1 MFVSPSSLTLN
12 SFPAG
17 STPASITSATA
28 YPFPDLQPSSTPFAP
43 PPNHSSIPSSHTY
56 SSPGSRSPPP
66 SPMPPGA
73 VIHPHYLSAL
83 SAIVLSSPPD
93 PSSNSD
99 LTASLTSRSA
109 ATTLSSAISSSLSL
123 SLSTNSPSTSGFTF
137 IPTFTP
143 PFPITPTTQ
152 NSSSPATVS
161 SFSSFHSASSPLPSS
176 PVSTL
181 SNLPSTSTTGESSTA
196 PEPTTTSY
204 LFFRAREEL
213 PLILSPQVV
222 C

>member
-93 PSSNSD
+93 PSTSPTSD
-99 LTASLTSRSA
+99 SPTTDTRTSA
-109 ATTLSSAISSSLSL
+109 
-123 SLSTNSPSTSGFTF
+123 GFTF
-137 IPTFTP
+137 TPTFTP

-181 SNLPSTSTTGESSTA
+181 SNLPSTSTTGKSFTA

-204 LFFRAREEL
+204 LFFRAKEEL